1 MARCVPTHILLRGL
15 GFRPGSAEPVRAE
28 RSSGT
33 MTLTVRLS
41 DVAGANPAQAQFI
54 GRAIGRL
61 AEAVA
66 HPGFLPKVRAADYVE
81 TRWTPL
87 HGEWRTLSGL
97 DIAERIAGGIERGSG
112 PDGVLELRFALADL
126 PGPESGRK
134 VLGSTALGCQPIHPA
149 RWFIDRCAAAGD
161 AVNLAS
167 HFMHEW
173 MHLSGFFHWPDNQA
187 RGDAAY
193 VVGRIVREVLEPDHG
208 DEIDPAI
215 TALMHDV
222 ETDCGCR
229 GNPTGGVTSVTS

>member
-1 MARCVPTHILLRGL
+1 VEQTWAKRISEM
-15 GFRPGSAEPVRAE
+15 
-28 RSSGT
+28 
-33 MTLTVRLS
+33 MTLTVNLA
-41 DVAGANPAQAQFI
+41 DVAGANPAQEQFI

-66 HPGFLPKVRAADYVE
+66 NPRFLPTVRVASYVE

-87 HGEWRTLSGL
+87 RGQWRSLGGQE
-97 DIAERIAGGIERGSG
+97 IAERIAGGIERGSLS
-112 PDGVLELRFALADL
+112 DGVLEFRFALADL
-126 PGPESGRK
+126 PGPETGRT

-149 RWFIDRCAAAGD
+149 RWFIDRCASAGD

-173 MHLSGFFHWPDNQA
+173 MHLSGFFHWPDNKA

-193 VVGRIVREVLEPDHG
+193 VVGRIVREMLELRHG

-229 GNPTGGVTSVTS
+229 GNPVGGAKTGTS